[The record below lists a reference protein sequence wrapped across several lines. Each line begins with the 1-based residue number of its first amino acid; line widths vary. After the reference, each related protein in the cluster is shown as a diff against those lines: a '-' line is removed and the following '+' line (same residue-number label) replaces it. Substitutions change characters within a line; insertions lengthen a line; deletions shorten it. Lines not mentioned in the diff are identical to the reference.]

1 MTDRL
6 LHNLWA
12 RRILE
17 VYVRFVQN
25 MPTGCRNRLT
35 FDNYL
40 SDWFDLDNGIIQGD
54 PLSMLLYLFYNADML
69 DIVQGRQEVCLGYV
83 DDMALVA
90 AAGTFQGTHR
100 ILGKM
105 MAKSWG
111 GYAWSRTHNSRFKM
125 SKSVLV
131 DFSRDKCVERP
142 NMMLQRAIMQH
153 HVSSWASRSTRSYA
167 GISKQTMPWEGPQ
180 NGSWL
185 TGGWQELPA
194 VSTCG

>member
-1 MTDRL
+1 MG
-6 LHNLWA
+6 H
-12 RRILE
+12 
-17 VYVRFVQN
+17 
-25 MPTGCRNRLT
+25 RNRLR

-40 SDWFDLDNGIIQGD
+40 LDWLDLDNGIVQGD

-69 DIVQGRQEVCLGYV
+69 DIAQGRQEVCLGCV

-90 AAGTFQGTHR
+90 AAGMFQGTHR

-131 DFSRDKCVERP
+131 DFSRDKRVEQP
-142 NMMLQRAIMQH
+142 NMMLQGAIITPA
-153 HVSSWASRSTRSYA
+153 ASHERERERENQLKCLKRLALMVHY
-167 GISKQTMPWEGPQ
+167 
-180 NGSWL
+180 
-185 TGGWQELPA
+185 
-194 VSTCG
+194 